1 LHRREGYR
9 RISKFAGYD
18 RGVPSRPH
26 FTDSDKPNPGAPSRR
41 PAYALA
47 ALYASASGAI
57 ASALLFAGLSY
68 WAFALALFSLI
79 ALIAITRLTGKAR
92 DTLGSVAAF
101 AFALALL
108 LWPAELLVALG
119 LWGHWE

>member
-9 RISKFAGYD
+9 RTSKFAGYD
-18 RGVPSRPH
+18 RGVPNRPH
-26 FTDSDKPNPGAPSRR
+26 FTDFDKPNPGAPSRR

-47 ALYASASGAI
+47 ALYASVSGAI

-68 WAFALALFSLI
+68 WAFVLALFSLI

-101 AFALALL
+101 SFALALL

>member
-1 LHRREGYR
+1 VPDQLHFTNSDE
-9 RISKFAGYD
+9 ANPAP
-18 RGVPSRPH
+18 PSRGR
-26 FTDSDKPNPGAPSRR
+26 TYTLA
-41 PAYALA
+41 AMYALI
-47 ALYASASGAI
+47 SGAI

-68 WAFALALFSLI
+68 WAFALALLALIVLI
-79 ALIAITRLTGKAR
+79 ATTRLMGKAR

-101 AFALALL
+101 SFALALL